1 MRDLMEKA
9 AGMGSGGGSERT
21 ADYSGRNRVAA
32 FPVLGLGREDGQAHF
47 LAKCSAD
54 ETAYGMRLPV
64 RRFHDRLQR
73 DAAGLLHKYEDRF
86 GLAALALRGGFG
98 LLCCPAGLLVIA
110 RTVSGATLG
119 VCGVTRASSGV
130 SGVAVFGSPP
140 TL

>member
-9 AGMGSGGGSERT
+9 AGMGSDGGSERT
-21 ADYSGRNRVAA
+21 TDYSGRNRVAA
-32 FPVLGLGREDGQAHF
+32 FPVLSLGREDSQAHF
-47 LAKCSAD
+47 LAKCAAD

-64 RRFHDRLQR
+64 RRFHDRPQR

-86 GLAALALRGGFG
+86 GLAALALRGGLGCFAAP
-98 LLCCPAGLLVIA
+98 LALVFA

-119 VCGVTRASSGV
+119 VCGVTWASSGV
-130 SGVAVFGSPP
+130 SGVAVSGSSP